1 MNWKAKWIWDS
12 EEEHPRNWWLAFR
25 KKFISP
31 DDFDEALLNITA
43 DSRYVVYVNGRRV
56 GSGPVRSWPFE
67 QSYDSWSVKDY
78 LATDNV
84 IAVLVTHYGI
94 STFQYIEGRGGLIA
108 QLDFYKNGEIID
120 SLCTDKSWKNKLHSG
135 YIRSSVRI
143 SCQQAWAEIYDA
155 RKFDERWV
163 EVDFDDSSWNNSIEI
178 GSYGMKPWE
187 KLVPRDIPHLAEEP
201 IYPKR
206 VISLKEVSPVKT
218 HISIDIRPNF
228 YPQEYDANP
237 KRHLGYIATIINA
250 PKAMR
255 GKIVFPFG
263 RWVSAYGRFRI
274 NDQLYQVDR
283 TNSVEVNL
291 NAGENFFLMDVSGSY
306 HELFVH
312 LAFDFEERLSF
323 KAPLLGSKYKFVTI
337 GPFDKKT
344 VLLPGYSRDDALKEV
359 PEYRKVWRVSSA
371 EELTSYS
378 EWIKPVLP
386 EHTCTENVFTLS
398 TVKNT
403 LKTFKVP
410 DSYQNLVM
418 ANDAYT
424 KISAS
429 KNDQEIIVDFG
440 RELSGYLEFDLD
452 APPGAI
458 LDFYFFESMHDGTIE
473 DTNGLNNTL
482 RYITKQGRQSYR
494 SFVRRGFRYIM
505 LTIRN
510 LKSLVK
516 FYSLKAY
523 LSTFP
528 VAEMGTFQCSDYLLN
543 RIWEIS
549 RDTERLC
556 MEDTYVDCPA
566 YEQTF
571 WVGDARNESL
581 INYYTFGAYQLSRR
595 CLNLVIGSMR
605 RSILPESQV
614 PSGWQN
620 ILTAWTLLWIIA
632 CKEYYEFTADKEFLN
647 QIYPALIQTAKNFE
661 KFINKD
667 GLLEITAWNMLDWAP
682 MDTPNSGVVTHQN
695 ALLVKALGDV
705 AYLANLLGRD
715 EDKSYLLDFAN
726 TLKEA
731 INKHLWSKEKRAYID
746 SIHSD
751 GKPSETVSQQTNIIV
766 YLCDCAIG
774 ERKKILES
782 YLLNPPDHFVKIGS
796 PFMSFFRFEALVKLN
811 RIDKVLEEIRENW
824 GTMLKYG
831 ATTCWETFIGFQKDR
846 LTRSHCHAWSSAPG
860 YFLGAYVL
868 GIRPLEPG
876 FKKILIQPRLCGLRW
891 ARGSVPSPFG
901 KIEVSYE
908 DKDDCFDVFIDI
920 PQESKAE
927 LIFPEDIKKRIKVN
941 GQYIPGTRKK
951 I

>member
-1 MNWKAKWIWDS
+1 
-12 EEEHPRNWWLAFR
+12 
-25 KKFISP
+25 
-31 DDFDEALLNITA
+31 
-43 DSRYVVYVNGRRV
+43 
-56 GSGPVRSWPFE
+56 
-67 QSYDSWSVKDY
+67 
-78 LATDNV
+78 
-84 IAVLVTHYGI
+84 
-94 STFQYIEGRGGLIA
+94 
-108 QLDFYKNGEIID
+108 
-120 SLCTDKSWKNKLHSG
+120 
-135 YIRSSVRI
+135 
-143 SCQQAWAEIYDA
+143 
-155 RKFDERWV
+155 
-163 EVDFDDSSWNNSIEI
+163 
-178 GSYGMKPWE
+178 
-187 KLVPRDIPHLAEEP
+187 
-201 IYPKR
+201 
-206 VISLKEVSPVKT
+206 
-218 HISIDIRPNF
+218 
-228 YPQEYDANP
+228 
-237 KRHLGYIATIINA
+237 
-250 PKAMR
+250 
-255 GKIVFPFG
+255 
-263 RWVSAYGRFRI
+263 
-274 NDQLYQVDR
+274 
-283 TNSVEVNL
+283 
-291 NAGENFFLMDVSGSY
+291 
-306 HELFVH
+306 
-312 LAFDFEERLSF
+312 
-323 KAPLLGSKYKFVTI
+323 
-337 GPFDKKT
+337 
-344 VLLPGYSRDDALKEV
+344 
-359 PEYRKVWRVSSA
+359 
-371 EELTSYS
+371 
-378 EWIKPVLP
+378 
-386 EHTCTENVFTLS
+386 
-398 TVKNT
+398 
-403 LKTFKVP
+403 
-410 DSYQNLVM
+410 
-418 ANDAYT
+418 
-424 KISAS
+424 
-429 KNDQEIIVDFG
+429 
-440 RELSGYLEFDLD
+440 
-452 APPGAI
+452 
-458 LDFYFFESMHDGTIE
+458 
-473 DTNGLNNTL
+473 
-482 RYITKQGRQSYR
+482 
-494 SFVRRGFRYIM
+494 
-505 LTIRN
+505 
-510 LKSLVK
+510 
-516 FYSLKAY
+516 
-523 LSTFP
+523 
-528 VAEMGTFQCSDYLLN
+528 
-543 RIWEIS
+543 
-549 RDTERLC
+549 
-556 MEDTYVDCPA
+556 A

-715 EDKSYLLDFAN
+715 EDKSYLLNFAN
-726 TLKEA
+726 SLKEA
-731 INKHLWSKEKRAYID
+731 INKHLWSEEKRAYID